1 MSKSTGLLERLLG
14 HEFTDRAL
22 LQQAL
27 THRSAGSRNNERLEF
42 LGDAVLGGV
51 IAEEL
56 YRRYPKAI
64 EGKLSRLRSRL
75 VRRESLTDIA
85 RALDVGQYLIL
96 GVGERRSGG
105 HRRDSIL
112 SDAVEALLG
121 AIYLESGFDAC
132 KACILALFEDKL
144 ASLPEVA
151 FLKDAKTRLQEYLQS
166 RQKTLP
172 EYAVT
177 SVSGEA
183 HAQFFKVTCVVSDV
197 EVPAT
202 SGEGGSRR
210 QAEQQ
215 AAGRML
221 AQLQAD

>member
-1 MSKSTGLLERLLG
+1 MLEKLLG

-42 LGDAVLGGV
+42 LGDTLALGGV

-56 YRRYPKAI
+56 YRRYPKAS

-85 RALDVGQYLIL
+85 RALDIGQYLIL

-112 SDAVEALLG
+112 LDAVEALLG

-151 FLKDAKTRLQEYLQS
+151 FLKGCQDTAAGIS
-166 RQKTLP
+166 
-172 EYAVT
+172 AVT
-177 SVSGEA
+177 PN
-183 HAQFFKVTCVVSDV
+183 D
-197 EVPAT
+197 PA
-202 SGEGGSRR
+202 GICRHHC
-210 QAEQQ
+210 
-215 AAGRML
+215 
-221 AQLQAD
+221 